1 LQVVPFALSKGKP
14 RSIPEPIA
22 IPMENPY
29 KKPIPKSLYEA
40 AGDGTI
46 LKVEEA
52 RKRAKEASQQKHA
65 SSRAPDF
72 ETAKLPDKKVVRA
85 GKFREALAEEHEK
98 RLEEE
103 IKYVTP
109 QIVDPSKALS
119 AADKA
124 SVRLNAAAVLRE
136 DALLRKKQEEE
147 AALIKRYES
156 ELRDDSEYYEWQ
168 AKMRDR
174 DERKRLE
181 EVEQRRVQMILT
193 DEAAKEARIQA
204 ERDNHRFAS
213 EMRREAGAIRELT
226 KAEQEQVLLEK
237 QKMVDDVKE
246 MEKNVRPAVEAV
258 YEEKKMMGMELRAE
272 VKKLAEEEAER
283 RAKEEAERMEVV
295 RQIRAL
301 ESLPVDRNAHF
312 DPTSVSA
319 NSTHLLE
326 AMSLAELKERLSM
339 VQNLQKQKEEEKR
352 SEIIAEKQAREADLV
367 DRMQTI
373 QKVGWCR
380 AEGGGARGE
389 G

>member
-1 LQVVPFALSKGKP
+1 
-14 RSIPEPIA
+14 
-22 IPMENPY
+22 
-29 KKPIPKSLYEA
+29 
-40 AGDGTI
+40 
-46 LKVEEA
+46 
-52 RKRAKEASQQKHA
+52 
-65 SSRAPDF
+65 
-72 ETAKLPDKKVVRA
+72 VVRA